1 MGDSGASGRESAT
14 RSQPVRKASGAGS
27 QPAAKASG
35 TGSQP
40 VTEYLVIKRRDL
52 PHWQAG
58 GSTYFITFRLKGY
71 RGKGPQPVSARAN
84 TRARPPRRTSGTGSQ
99 PVSRLT
105 AEERG
110 IVRAET
116 LFWHGKRW
124 TVHMLTVM
132 PDHAHI
138 LATPLERARGEW
150 FSLSEILHSVKYGSA
165 LKINRLRGRRGALWL
180 SESFDRIVRNEG
192 EFDQKAT
199 YILSNAS
206 VAGLVLDGWKWDGLW
221 CEGVEKM
228 R

>member
-1 MGDSGASGRESAT
+1 
-14 RSQPVRKASGAGS
+14 
-27 QPAAKASG
+27 
-35 TGSQP
+35 

-58 GSTYFITFRLKGY
+58 GSTYLITFRLKGY
-71 RGKGPQPVSARAN
+71 RGKGSRRVGSTGGTGSQLMGSA
-84 TRARPPRRTSGTGSQ
+84 SGTGSQ

-110 IVRAET
+110 IVKDDI
-116 LFWHGKRW
+116 LFWHGKKW

-132 PDHAHI
+132 PDHVHI
-138 LATPLERARGEW
+138 LATPLEKARGEW
-150 FSLSEILHSVKYGSA
+150 FPLSEILHSIKYGSA
-165 LKINRLRGRRGALWL
+165 LRINRLRGRRGALWL
-180 SESFDRIVRNEG
+180 SESFDRIVRDER

-199 YILSNAS
+199 YILGNAS

-221 CEGVEKM
+221 CEGMEKM